1 MRIDLQCEVPSGLRD
16 YIATRMRQSFGHFRD
31 RIQWARIKV
40 ADVKDPEGSDDK
52 RCVVQLRLRNR
63 PDVVFAVTA
72 AGARAA
78 VDRAAE
84 RVAQMLVRRLGR
96 RPRGESVAG
105 LLPAGT

>member
-16 YIATRMRQSFGHFRD
+16 YIASRMRQSFGHFRD

-40 ADVKDPEGSDDK
+40 ADVKEPEGGGDK
-52 RCVVQLRLRNR
+52 RCVVQLRLKNR
-63 PDVVFAVTA
+63 PDVVFSVTA

-84 RVAQMLVRRLGR
+84 RVAQMLVRRCGR
-96 RPRGESVAG
+96 HSRGISAAG

>member
-16 YIATRMRQSFGHFRD
+16 YIASRMRQSFGHFRN

-40 ADVKDPEGSDDK
+40 ADVKDPVDGDDK

-84 RVAQMLVRRLGR
+84 RVAHMLVRRLGR
-96 RPRGESVAG
+96 HSRSPSVAG
-105 LLPAGT
+105 LSPSSA